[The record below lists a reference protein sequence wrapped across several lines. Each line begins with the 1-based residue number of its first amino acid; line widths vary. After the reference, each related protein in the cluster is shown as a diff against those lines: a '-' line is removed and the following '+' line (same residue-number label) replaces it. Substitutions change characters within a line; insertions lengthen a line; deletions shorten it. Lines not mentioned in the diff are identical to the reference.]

1 MKPKEVQPKHI
12 KNYSVA
18 PYNFVSLPKVAVT
31 KYKKPQELPPHNDFR
46 GRDKNSLLSGY
57 IEYIVEAKTPII
69 VSKGLEDRKAK
80 FFINV
85 DGEYAIPGSTMRGMV
100 RTNAQILS
108 FSSII
113 GEKDEKNK
121 YVNSYIED
129 SRFLYRDVASGT
141 SLNNNYKKVLAID
154 PNKRIARDMKTGY
167 IINKEDKF
175 YIQPAKELKEGIPY
189 FRVDELKLRKIGGEK
204 IEGIDFLY
212 DRELLKYRDKLN
224 DLNKTIATNRGNRR
238 VQKEARRELNN
249 ILKRYSRERD
259 CRPYQAE
266 ISFDLD
272 KKGRITKVGKVGE
285 CSHDGYILSG
295 GFISGKRSHYVVP
308 AEDTQLAKEKVSEE
322 NIRVY
327 KDDMLAT
334 KKAIIKD
341 GKFVV
346 KDEFEFYDLPKENEK
361 KPVFYIKTNRL
372 HFGFTPFLRLSYNKT
387 VLDGVPS
394 GYKDVEGISYADAI
408 FGFTNKSYEE
418 DGKIN
423 SFSYKS
429 RVSFE
434 DAVIIGEGIEDK
446 ESIID
451 IILAEPKPTSYNLYL
466 GQNKNADKKI
476 LNIYEGDFT
485 IRGFKQYWLKD
496 YVEKPVLEVDK
507 AENMKTTIYP
517 LKEGTKFR
525 GKIYF
530 DNLDEEELGLLAW
543 ALKLNDGCYQNIGLA
558 KPYGFG
564 RVEVKDVKLN
574 IEDLG
579 KKYSSFSF
587 DYYEEVNADKYIDI
601 YKKNFSNK
609 NLNGRDIE
617 KEKPIEELMYIKS
630 KVIKLQD
637 ANNYRYMELDEFRKR
652 KVLPEILDYEKLLK
666 NSYKGEISNQNKNY
680 NKPKSNKNYNKSKR
694 NKNGR
699 KSEQYTNSTMAEA
712 FKKAKIEKNNKKE

>member
-1 MKPKEVQPKHI
+1 MKPMEVRKEYI

-46 GRDKNSLLSGY
+46 GRDKSRLLSGY
-57 IEYIVEAKTPII
+57 IEYTLKAKTPII
-69 VSKGLEDRKAK
+69 VSRGSESRDAK
-80 FFINV
+80 FFINT
-85 DGEYAIPGSTMRGMV
+85 DGEYAIPGSTMRGLV

-108 FSSII
+108 FSNII
-113 GEKDEKNK
+113 GVKNK
-121 YVNSYIED
+121 ENKYINSYIED

-141 SLNNNYKKVLAID
+141 SLNNNYKKVLAVD
-154 PNKRIARDMKTGY
+154 PNKRIARNMKTGY
-167 IINKEDKF
+167 IINKGGKF

-189 FRVDELKLRKIGGEK
+189 FRVDELKLREIGGEK

-212 DRELLKYRDKLN
+212 CRELLKYKDKLN
-224 DLNKTIATNRGNRR
+224 DLNRTIETNKRNKG
-238 VQKEARRELNN
+238 VQGEARRKLND
-249 ILKRYSRERD
+249 ILKKYGRERD
-259 CRPYQAE
+259 YRPYQAE

-272 KKGRITKVGKVGE
+272 KKGRITKVGNVGE
-285 CSHDGYILSG
+285 CSYDGYILSG
-295 GFISGKRSHYVVP
+295 GFILGKRSHYVVP
-308 AEDTQLAKEKVSEE
+308 AEDTQLTKEKVSEE
-322 NIRVY
+322 NIRAY

-334 KKAIIKD
+334 KKAVIKD
-341 GKFVV
+341 GKVVV

-372 HFGFTPFLRLSYNKT
+372 HFGFTPFLRLSYSKT
-387 VLDGVPS
+387 VLGGVPN
-394 GYKDVEGISYADAI
+394 GYKDVEGISYTDAI

-418 DGKIN
+418 DGEIN

-429 RVSFE
+429 RASFE
-434 DAVIIGEGIEDK
+434 DAVIVGEGIEDK

-466 GQNKNADKKI
+466 EQSKNADKKT
-476 LNIYEGDFT
+476 LNIYEGNFVV
-485 IRGFKQYWLKD
+485 RGFKQYWLKD

-517 LKEGTKFR
+517 LKGGTKFR
-525 GKIYF
+525 GKVYF

-543 ALKLNDGCYQNIGLA
+543 ALKLNNGCYQNIGLA

-564 RVEVKDVKLN
+564 RIEVKDVKLN
-574 IEDLG
+574 IEDLN

-587 DYYEEVNADKYIDI
+587 DYYEEVNVDKYIDI

-609 NLNGRDIE
+609 SLNGRDIE

-637 ANNYRYMELDEFRKR
+637 ANNYRYMELDEFKKK

-666 NSYKGEISNQNKNY
+666 SSYKGKISNQNKNY
-680 NKPKSNKNYNKSKR
+680 NKPKSNKNYNEPKR

-699 KSEQYTNSTMAEA
+699 KSEQYANGTIAEA
-712 FKKAKIEKNNKKE
+712 FKKAEIRKNNKKG

>member
-12 KNYSVA
+12 KNYSVS

-108 FSSII
+108 FSNII

-154 PNKRIARDMKTGY
+154 LNKRIARDMKTGY

-175 YIQPAKELKEGIPY
+175 YIQPSVELKEGIPY

-204 IEGIDFLY
+204 IEDIDFLY
-212 DRELLKYRDKLN
+212 AKELLEHEDELNKLN
-224 DLNKTIATNRGNRR
+224 KMIATNKGNKG
-238 VQKEARRELNN
+238 VQKSVRDELKS
-249 ILKRYSRERD
+249 ILKKYSREGVYK
-259 CRPYQAE
+259 PYQAE

-272 KKGRITKVGKVGE
+272 KKGRITKIGKIGE
-285 CSHDGYILSG
+285 CSHEGYILSG

-308 AEDTQLAKEKVSEE
+308 AGDTQQAKEKVPEE
-322 NIRVY
+322 NIRAY

-334 KKAIIKD
+334 QKAIIKD

-346 KDEFEFYDLPKENEK
+346 KDEFYALPKENEQ

-372 HFGFTPFLRLSYNKT
+372 HFGFTPFLRLSYSKT

-466 GQNKNADKKI
+466 EQSKNADKKI

-543 ALKLNDGCYQNIGLA
+543 ALKLNDDCYQNIGLA

-574 IEDLG
+574 IEDLN

-587 DYYEEVNADKYIDI
+587 DYYEEANADKYIDI

-609 NLNGRDIE
+609 NLNDRDIE

-630 KVIKLQD
+630 KVIKSQD
-637 ANNYRYMELDEFRKR
+637 ANDYRYMKLDEFRKR
-652 KVLPEILDYEKLLK
+652 KVLPEICECQKEYLNEIKEYNPNKSNYQSK
-666 NSYKGEISNQNKNY
+666 NYSFTGNRDIRKTNKNY
-680 NKPKSNKNYNKSKR
+680 RNEQMYDAWNKAQKEKQKRDKKNR
-694 NKNGR
+694 
-699 KSEQYTNSTMAEA
+699 
-712 FKKAKIEKNNKKE
+712 